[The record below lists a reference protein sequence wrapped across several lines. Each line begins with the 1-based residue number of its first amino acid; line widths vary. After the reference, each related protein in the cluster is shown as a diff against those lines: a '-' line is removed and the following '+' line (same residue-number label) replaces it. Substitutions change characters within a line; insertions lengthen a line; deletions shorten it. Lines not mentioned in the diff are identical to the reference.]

1 MNAKEWLIEQGFSEN
16 TAYLDCVT
24 KEGFGYPLELLMERY
39 KNNCTAELQAKILG
53 FRQEIKNVDTSIE
66 GTICI
71 WNEDDALIKL
81 ESYYDN
87 FFNITAVRNGTTK

>member
-1 MNAKEWLIEQGFSEN
+1 MNAKEWLIEQGFSED

-53 FRQEIKNVDTSIE
+53 FRHELNNLDATSHGTVVISPSDSLDGIGVIE
-66 GTICI
+66 
-71 WNEDDALIKL
+71 
-81 ESYYDN
+81 YYDN
-87 FFNITAVRNGTTK
+87 FFNISTERNGTI